1 MKPIDELFGSDLWLR
16 ALRSFAS
23 SIHLTVQLF
32 DAEMRLVLGPVHPTP
47 LFQLFEERGYD
58 PGIFDECTRRCLAQ
72 TESRPVVLVSE
83 LYGLSVVGTSLALD
97 GEIVG
102 AAVGGYALVDFS
114 QASEVQSL
122 ARAAGIRFEELWQ
135 VTRKQKPV
143 PQHRLTL
150 KGELLQVLGD
160 ALLRENFRTRQYE
173 ETALKLKEVARA
185 KDLAYEKL
193 RQQEERLLRA
203 EKIATAV
210 QLVNSI
216 AHEVNN
222 PLFSVTNSLYLLE
235 HNCDLSKPARTLVAT
250 AVAELARVSR
260 IVKQSLSY
268 HQAGDA
274 SGELNLSA
282 IADESLQAFGEKFQR
297 AGVELKPKVHSGS
310 GILGFRD
317 ELRQLVDS
325 LLLNALEAMPKGGRL
340 GISVR
345 ESFEWKHPYRKGVRL
360 TVADS
365 GCGIA
370 KNNYLSIFE
379 PFFTTK
385 AEKGK
390 GLGLW
395 ILQGI
400 VSKHD
405 GALSFRSST
414 TEGKSGTAIS
424 IFLPSHARDGALK

>member
-72 TESRPVVLVSE
+72 TESRPVVMVSE
-83 LYGLSVVGTSLALD
+83 LYGLSVVGTSLALE

-122 ARAAGIRFEELWQ
+122 ARDACIRFEELWQ

-173 ETALKLKEVARA
+173 ETSLKLKEVARA
-185 KDLAYEKL
+185 KDLAYERL
-193 RQQEERLLRA
+193 REQEERLLRA
-203 EKIATAV
+203 EKMAAAV
-210 QLVNSI
+210 QLANAM

-222 PLFSVTNSLYLLE
+222 PLASVTNSLFILE
-235 HNCDLSKPARTLVAT
+235 NHHDLSEPALALVTT
-250 AVAELARVSR
+250 AAAELARVSR

-268 HQAGDA
+268 YRVGDT
-274 SGELNLSA
+274 SSDLNLSA
-282 IADESLQAFGEKFQR
+282 IADESLQSLGERFQW
-297 AGVELKPKVHSGS
+297 AGVKLKKKVSNGS
-310 GILGFRD
+310 GILGFPD
-317 ELRQLVDS
+317 ELRQVVDS
-325 LLLNALEAMPKGGRL
+325 LLLNALEAMPEGGRL

-345 ESFEWKHPYRKGVRL
+345 ESFEWKHSHRKGVRL
-360 TVADS
+360 TIADS
-365 GCGIA
+365 GCGVA
-370 KNNYLSIFE
+370 KNNYQNIFE

-400 VSKHD
+400 VAKHD

-424 IFLPSHARDGALK
+424 IFLPSHARAPG